1 MDAAGMKSPTRK
13 VPATAGTASAT
24 AAESD
29 RIERIKS
36 KIRAIPDWPK
46 PGILFRDITTLWN
59 DAEGFRLSID
69 AFVEKY
75 AQATFDTIVGIE
87 SRGFIIG
94 AALADRMGKG
104 FVPVRKQGKLPAEVE
119 RYEYQLEY
127 GTDVVEIHKDAII
140 RGQRVLVMDDL
151 MATGGTMNASVHL
164 LRKLGADVVSCGVIV
179 DLPDLGGSRRLES
192 LGLEVHSLVQFPGH

>member
-1 MDAAGMKSPTRK
+1 MIQAPTLAEIR
-13 VPATAGTASAT
+13 TAKISA
-24 AAESD
+24 
-29 RIERIKS
+29 

-69 AFVEKY
+69 AFAEKY
-75 AQATFDTIVGIE
+75 GPARFESIVGIE

-104 FVPVRKQGKLPAEVE
+104 FVPIRKRGKLPAEVE

-127 GTDVVEIHKDAII
+127 GTDCVEIHKDAII

-151 MATGGTMNASVHL
+151 MATGGTMNASIYL
-164 LRKLGADVVSCGVIV
+164 LRKLGAVVVSCGVIV
-179 DLPDLGGSRRLES
+179 DLPDLGGSQKIKDM
-192 LGLEVHSLVQFPGH
+192 GVEVHSLVQYPSH